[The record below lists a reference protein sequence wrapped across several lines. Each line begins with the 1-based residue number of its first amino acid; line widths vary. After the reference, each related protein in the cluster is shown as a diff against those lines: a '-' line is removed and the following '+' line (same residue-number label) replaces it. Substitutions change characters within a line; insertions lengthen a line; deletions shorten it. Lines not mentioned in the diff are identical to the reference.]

1 MGGRFATE
9 PWPIGVAFCSG
20 GWRCYVFGMA
30 QDPRTRTRNFLGLDP
45 LKGSNG
51 PPERSAYARFTSPGP
66 DTTSSQLVFGAIF
79 YAVLSVFSVAL
90 LLGSSGLFGKIF
102 FGIVGLLGLAFIAQR
117 VILLAN
123 RKDD

>member
-1 MGGRFATE
+1 
-9 PWPIGVAFCSG
+9 
-20 GWRCYVFGMA
+20 MA

-51 PPERSAYARFTSPGP
+51 PIERSTYARFTSPGP
-66 DTTSSQLVFGAIF
+66 DTTTAQLVWGAIF

-102 FGIVGLLGLAFIAQR
+102 FGIIGILGLVFIAQR
-117 VILLAN
+117 IVLLGN
-123 RKDD
+123 RSED